1 MGTRVEPVDTRW
13 RSSRLNPGRLMT
25 PTRRFF
31 GVALALL
38 VVFVLAAATLVKIR
52 NNNRDADSTAPSAN
66 GDRPDVSASDAFAS
80 DVPIPVRGAEVIRDT
95 LVISVSA
102 AGNAAALRETKVTAQ
117 VAGRVQAV
125 TVRDASRVGRGQVLV
140 RLDSLDHAFELRRA
154 QADLA
159 AREATFREQTL
170 GDDRITDPAL
180 RREREQA
187 ARIRSG
193 LEQAELAVEQAK
205 LNLQRIT
212 ITAPFG
218 GSTADV
224 RVVPGAWVTAGT
236 ELLSIQEIDPIKVEV
251 NVLESEIG
259 FLQPNARASVTFSAF
274 PGETFSGRIVTIN
287 PVVDRDTRTARVTVH
302 VPNPNRRILPG
313 MYARVSL
320 EARKFPNR
328 LLVPRAAVLERDQ
341 RRTLVFVVE
350 DGRAKWRYVTL
361 GMGNET
367 QVELIDDPEY
377 PPPKPG
383 DVVLVDGH
391 HTLTHDAKIQ
401 VVENVRQAGGRPQ

>member
-1 MGTRVEPVDTRW
+1 
-13 RSSRLNPGRLMT
+13 MT

-38 VVFVLAAATLVKIR
+38 VVFVAGAATLVKIR
-52 NNNRDADSTAPSAN
+52 NNNKAADSTGVATEN

-140 RLDSLDHAFELRRA
+140 RLDSTDHSFALRRA

-193 LEQAELAVEQAK
+193 LEQAQVAVEEAK

-212 ITAPFG
+212 IAAPFA
-218 GSTADV
+218 GSVADV

-236 ELLSIQEIDPIKVEV
+236 ELMSIQEIDPIKVEV

-274 PGETFSGRIVTIN
+274 PGETFTGRIITIN

-302 VPNPNRRILPG
+302 VPNANRRILPG

-320 EARKFPNR
+320 EARKFPDR

-361 GMGNET
+361 GMGNAS

-391 HTLTHDAKIQ
+391 HTLTHDAKIS